1 MTQRT
6 VQRQASSASIPGR
19 RCTPAWGTCDI
30 LKSRVTCPILGE
42 VRTTSPFYFN
52 GKARVASNVMANLPF
67 SAELTDD
74 SHVVHGLTV
83 STFCFR
89 TLDSSDETL
98 IDQSLSFLFFGVF
111 LFLLRQSLLSA
122 GEDESYL
129 FYRAA
134 YLHRLP
140 LER

>member
-1 MTQRT
+1 
-6 VQRQASSASIPGR
+6 
-19 RCTPAWGTCDI
+19 
-30 LKSRVTCPILGE
+30 
-42 VRTTSPFYFN
+42 
-52 GKARVASNVMANLPF
+52 MADLPF

-83 STFCFR
+83 PTLCFR

-140 LER
+140 LELEGCFFRDVLVGFFENTDSESFEIGSK